1 MTKEQR
7 KWDLWYSQS
16 KTLFAELFDSPQ
28 DVFDYMWYKI
38 AKQLNRILTGRSKS
52 AICHDVLGDMMLR
65 FEGNNRECHRIMQ
78 DVLDDNPDFW
88 SMESKYD
95 LSWRG
100 NKLSDNW
107 LERLQ
112 DLDNETVLGLAKQA
126 MPWLSWYEPY
136 TLQHARCWTQKYGCP
151 DALHPERTEIPYEE
165 DYLEQVQGAIRT
177 NGSLPLDVLLLTKPI
192 ASIGESGYPDREAL
206 FIDLMS
212 RGLRYDVAY
221 FLGRRLSQGQT
232 LRKEDEAIIRDVLSS
247 DSVEKLL
254 NTRYIPPRSN
264 AAKRMLVCVDL
275 I

>member
-1 MTKEQR
+1 MTEEQK
-7 KWDLWYSQS
+7 KWDAWYFQS
-16 KTLFAELFDSPQ
+16 KALFAELFDSPQ

-38 AKQLNRILTGRSKS
+38 AKRLNRILTGRNKS

-65 FEGNNRECHRIMQ
+65 FEGNNWECHRIMQ
-78 DVLDDNPDFW
+78 DVLDDNPAFW

-112 DLDNETVLGLAKQA
+112 DLDNETVLELAKRA
-126 MPWLSWYEPY
+126 IPWLSWHEPY
-136 TLQHARCWTQKYGCP
+136 TLQYARCWTQKYGCP
-151 DALHPERTEIPYEE
+151 EALHPNRTESPYEE
-165 DYLEQVQGAIRT
+165 DYLEQVRVAIQK
-177 NGSLPLDVLLLTKPI
+177 NESLPLDALLVLEPI
-192 ASIGESGYPDREAL
+192 AIVGESGYSDREAL

-232 LRKEDEAIIRDVLSS
+232 LRKEDEAMIRDVLSS

-254 NTRYIPPRSN
+254 NTRYIPPRSD
-264 AAKRMLVCVDL
+264 AAKRALTYVEL
-275 I
+275 L

>member
-1 MTKEQR
+1 MVEEQK
-7 KWDLWYSQS
+7 KWDMWYSQS

-38 AKQLNRILTGRSKS
+38 AKRLNLLLTGRDKS
-52 AICHDVLGDMMLR
+52 AICHDVLGSMMLQL
-65 FEGNNRECHRIMQ
+65 EGNNQACHRIMQ
-78 DVLDDNPDFW
+78 DVLDDNPEFW

-100 NKLSDNW
+100 NRLSDNW

-112 DLDNETVLGLAKQA
+112 DLDNETVLELAKRA
-126 MPWLSWYEPY
+126 IPWLSWYEPY
-136 TLQHARCWTQKYGCP
+136 TLQYARCWAQKYGCP
-151 DALHPERTEIPYEE
+151 DALHPVRTEIPYEE
-165 DYLEQVQGAIRT
+165 DYLEQVRETIRI
-177 NGSLPLDVLLLTKPI
+177 NQSLSLDALLLTEPI
-192 ASIGESGYPDREAL
+192 ASIGGSGYPDREAL

-212 RGLRYDVAY
+212 RGLRYDDAY
-221 FLGRRLSQGQT
+221 YLTQRIRKGQV
-232 LRKEDEAIIRDVLSS
+232 LRKEEEAAIRDVLPV

-264 AAKRMLVCVDL
+264 PAKRMLTCVDL